1 MLKIR
6 LSRTGRKNAASYR
19 LVVANQRDKRNGES
33 LAILGYY
40 DPKTKPATIVI
51 NKDETKDWLKKG
63 AQPTDT
69 ARTLLVKQSIMPK
82 LRKVKKYNSKPGKK
96 AQDRAAKKTETASK

>member
-6 LSRTGRKNAASYR
+6 LSRTGRKNTASYR
-19 LVVANQRDKRNGES
+19 LVVANQRDERNGES